1 MGTVHLLHCSCET
14 QLVEFVRDLPKAMYD
29 AHQTDV
35 PVKDFR
41 ETFDKVDHQ
50 RQPSKLQW
58 YGTRG
63 HTHRWIQQWLHCR
76 TQVVV
81 VDGEQ
86 SNSVLVSPEAQKT
99 VPGTLVCAGSPT
111 RVYTRSLSVLYQQP
125 GGTTAG
131 ILECARLQ
139 MAQLYILLWTVRVIP
154 WHGSLS
160 WPEPSCSL
168 ANWIPSPQMPGPSH
182 H

>member
-41 ETFDKVDHQ
+41 ETFDKVGHQ

-86 SNSVLVSPEAQKT
+86 SNSVLVSPEFPQ
-99 VPGTLVCAGSPT
+99 GSILGPCLFFINNPVEQL
-111 RVYTRSLSVLYQQP
+111 R
-125 GGTTAG
+125 